1 MKRNNKYIYIL
12 NSDLEVRRDVK
23 KEEGEVF
30 VREYGLIFM
39 EISVKI
45 VVNVEEVIILIFII
59 YILCCIRRFID
70 FFFVFVLKKLKKF
83 KWCSNGCYVL
93 MILIFFFI

>member
-39 EISVKI
+39 EILVKI

-70 FFFVFVLKKLKKF
+70 FFFVFVLKK
-83 KWCSNGCYVL
+83 
-93 MILIFFFI
+93 

>member
-70 FFFVFVLKKLKKF
+70 FLFVFVLKK
-83 KWCSNGCYVL
+83 
-93 MILIFFFI
+93 

>member
-39 EISVKI
+39 EILVKI

-59 YILCCIRRFID
+59 YILCCIKRFID
-70 FFFVFVLKKLKKF
+70 FFFVFVLKK
-83 KWCSNGCYVL
+83 
-93 MILIFFFI
+93 